1 MFQDSLSV
9 FRGQESLKGAKNPEK
24 GAKNPEK
31 DAKNPEKGVFDHV
44 LKKVSA
50 YFHAW
55 TLARVT

>member
-1 MFQDSLSV
+1 LKGV
-9 FRGQESLKGAKNPEK
+9 KNPEKGAKNPEK

-31 DAKNPEKGVFDHV
+31 GAKNPEKGVFDHV
-44 LKKVSA
+44 LKNVSA